1 MKMDIKTVSI
11 LFPLFI
17 FGITTSVWSDSI
29 KSMNNTINPLR
40 TTKMDENETIG
51 QTKTKS
57 PKKSKVRSQPALP
70 YSDFGPMMGDTKLDV
85 NFSRAT
91 KEKKKP
97 PLTDFLDKVIFSYDF
112 AQNGWMAYFQS
123 FMGAAEARSSN
134 SGASQ
139 SHVGSRSLGNQYF
152 EEGRI
157 LPTLRLLQLR
167 KDELFKEISMGF
179 RFSFNPLSG
188 HVFLDMNATPSS
200 EARTGIMIRF

>member
-1 MKMDIKTVSI
+1 MVIKKVSI

-17 FGITTSVWSDSI
+17 FGITTSVWPDSI
-29 KSMNNTINPLR
+29 KSMNNTTNPLR
-40 TTKMDENETIG
+40 TMKMEENRSIV
-51 QTKTKS
+51 QKKTES
-57 PKKSKVRSQPALP
+57 PKKSKARSQPVLP
-70 YSDFGPMMGDTKLDV
+70 YSDFGAMMGDTKQDI
-85 NFSRAT
+85 NFSKTA

-112 AQNGWMAYFQS
+112 AQNGWMGHFPS
-123 FMGAAEARSSN
+123 FMGVAEARSSN

-139 SHVGSRSLGNQYF
+139 SHLSSQSPGNQYF

-157 LPTLRLLQLR
+157 LPTLRLLQPR
-167 KDELFKEISMGF
+167 KDESFKEISMGF

-200 EARTGIMIRF
+200 EARTGIMIPF